1 MSTGSSPAARPDR
14 LITLSDGIFAIAMT
28 LLALDVRVPPDLG
41 SAEFDE
47 ALRETLPQL
56 AAYALSFLIVSI
68 FWRDQRRLLLMSAT
82 TGGIPQYLALAV
94 LGVIALVPFPTAML
108 AEYGAREP
116 VAVAAYAA
124 MICLVDLLHLAMFA
138 LLRVRHGITD
148 VGEWR
153 DTAAD
158 LAATV
163 VVFGASV
170 PLAFL
175 APHAAMWCW
184 LALFPVKVVLGR
196 QERRRR
202 DAPGPPPGGRDP
214 RDRPGAAGPG
224 DPPRSTGP

>member
-1 MSTGSSPAARPDR
+1 MGRVSTGTSRAARPDR

-41 SAEFDE
+41 SAEFHD

-68 FWRDQRRLLLMSAT
+68 FWRDQRSLLQMSAT

-108 AEYGAREP
+108 AEYGAEEP
-116 VAVAAYAA
+116 LAVAAYAGT
-124 MICLVDLLHLAMFA
+124 ICLVDLLHLAMFA
-138 LLRVRHGITD
+138 TLRVHHGVRD

-158 LAATV
+158 LGATIL
-163 VVFGASV
+163 VFGASV
-170 PLAFL
+170 PVAFL

-184 LALFPVKVVLGR
+184 LALLPAKIVLGR
-196 QERRRR
+196 LERSRQT
-202 DAPGPPPGGRDP
+202 APE
-214 RDRPGAAGPG
+214 
-224 DPPRSTGP
+224 S